1 MPRKDRAPKSE
12 RSFHNLLETLPL
24 IVYSVEPTP
33 PYAPLYLT
41 QAIETLG
48 YTRQEWLDV
57 PDRWIQCI
65 HPDDRERVL
74 AASERAFARRE
85 PLDDEYRMITRD
97 GAVRWFHDR
106 GAFVL
111 DKKGKVVEWHGVM
124 VDITERKQAELRL
137 MESEERYRRLIESS
151 PDAIFVHNKGRILFA
166 NPAAATFFGARSAEA
181 LAGVSVARLVH
192 GHSRKDVGP
201 HVKEVLNKGKTN
213 GPVELRWVTLD
224 GRMVDSE
231 VTGSKVTV
239 NGRTAVQ
246 VTARD
251 TSARRTAHEELRK
264 ALALL
269 EATIESTTDG
279 ILVVDTD
286 GRMVRMNNK
295 FIELWRLP
303 PDVVASRD
311 DAKAIAFVLDQLEDP
326 EAFVQ
331 KIQELNTNPDA
342 ESLDTLRFKDG
353 RVYERTSKPQR
364 VGEQTVGRVW
374 GFRDVTRRL
383 ELEGQVRQ
391 AQKMDAIGSLAGGV
405 AHDFNNILTVIRG
418 NVELM
423 LTDTNLPD
431 VHRGDLG
438 VVYGAAERAMELTRQ
453 LLAFSRKQ
461 VVHPVALDLG
471 AVVRELEPMLRRLIG
486 EDIAVD
492 TTLEPSTTIL
502 ADRAQIEQV
511 LLNLA
516 VNGRDAMPR
525 GGTLTI
531 HTAHVDVSADRRL
544 RGATIP
550 AGRYVALEVEDTGLG
565 IAPHHI
571 DRVFEPFFTT
581 KEAGRGTGLGLATV
595 YGIVKQSNGFVDVES
610 WLGAGTAFRILL
622 PAVDQR
628 PTSRTAEFP
637 VVDVGSGRVL
647 VVEDE
652 FAVRQFVRR
661 ALEKRG
667 YEILQAAS
675 GPDAI
680 ELVRSQSGALDLI
693 VTDVVMPGMS
703 GARLIQELR
712 QMGVDAPVLY
722 MSGYTDDE
730 VIRRGVKHSEVL
742 LLAKPFTAPQLA
754 AAVQK
759 AMCAAKASAA
769 GVEAV

>member
-1 MPRKDRAPKSE
+1 MPRKGRAPKSNE
-12 RSFHNLLETLPL
+12 RKFHELLETLPL
-24 IVYSVEPTP
+24 IVYSVEPKP
-33 PYAPLYLT
+33 PYAPIYVSRGVE
-41 QAIETLG
+41 ALG
-48 YTRQEWLDV
+48 YTRDEWLEV
-57 PDRWIQCI
+57 PDRWIRSI

-74 AASERAFARRE
+74 AAAERAFNERE
-85 PLDDEYRMITRD
+85 PLDDEYRLLTRD
-97 GAVRWFHDR
+97 GSVRWIHDR
-106 GAFVL
+106 GSFVL
-111 DKKGKVVEWHGVM
+111 DKKGRVVEWHGVM
-124 VDITERKQAELRL
+124 VDVTPRKQAELQ
-137 MESEERYRRLIESS
+137 MVESEERYRRLIEAS
-151 PDAIFVHNKGRILFA
+151 PDAIFVHAKGRILFA
-166 NPAAATFFGARSAEA
+166 NPAAAVFFGAASAEA

-192 GHSRKDVGP
+192 GHSRKEIGS
-201 HVKEVLNKGKTN
+201 HVKEILNKGKTD

-231 VTGSKVTV
+231 VTGSTVTV

-251 TSARRTAHEELRK
+251 ISARRDAHEELHK
-264 ALALL
+264 TLAML

-279 ILVVDTD
+279 ILVVDTS
-286 GRMVRMNNK
+286 GRMVRMNSK
-295 FIELWRLP
+295 FVELWRIP
-303 PDVVASRD
+303 PDVLASRN
-311 DAKAIAFVLDQLEDP
+311 DAEGIAFVLDQLEDP
-326 EAFVQ
+326 EAFVV
-331 KIQELNTNPDA
+331 KIRDLYKNPDL
-342 ESLDTLRFKDG
+342 ESFDTLRFKDG

-364 VGEQTVGRVW
+364 LGDQTVGRVW
-374 GFRDVTRRL
+374 SFRDVTRRL

-423 LTDTNLPD
+423 LMDTDLPD

-461 VVHPVALDLG
+461 VIHPVALDLG
-471 AVVRELEPMLRRLIG
+471 AVVAELEPMLRRLIG
-486 EDIAVD
+486 EDIVVA
-492 TTLEPSTTIL
+492 TTLEPSTTII

-531 HTAHVDVSADRRL
+531 HTAHVDVATDRRL

-622 PAVDQR
+622 PAADQR
-628 PTSRTAEFP
+628 PTSKTAEFP

-680 ELVRSQSGALDLI
+680 ELVRSQSGTLDLI

-712 QMGVDAPVLY
+712 NMGVDAPVLY

-730 VIRRGVKHSEVL
+730 VIRRGVKHSEVM

-759 AMCAAKASAA
+759 VMRAAKSD
-769 GVEAV
+769 AVVV